1 MSLPSSLKT
10 PTSVFEPD
18 KFRFAQS
25 VFLDDSTFQH
35 PPFLSN
41 FETTLFLLP
50 FLQRVHKNRRAEP
63 IHAPAKL
70 SIAASATF
78 PISSHAI
85 ATTINSIDHTNQT
98 CFSSPF
104 GLLPTQ
110 PLDKAIDPDPGT
122 FQASR
127 QSTPLTTSPNSN
139 MPPRTAANFHY
150 APPQLLIPALTWV
163 PSSNTQTYIPLAT
176 DLRRRLRS
184 LLQATAHRVCP
195 LTITPQHLRQHFRFQ
210 PSSTAERY
218 QSGTRQDS
226 TQLGRLRR
234 HLPRASSALPASPAS
249 QALAKTQPTWA
260 VFDDVRHAPPARF
273 QLHLLTAL
281 YATQAH
287 LRLDNI

>member
-35 PPFLSN
+35 PPFFPTSRPHCSYFHFFNVSTRIVELSQFTHQPN
-41 FETTLFLLP
+41 F
-50 FLQRVHKNRRAEP
+50 
-63 IHAPAKL
+63 

-184 LLQATAHRVCP
+184 LLQATAHRVVP
-195 LTITPQHLRQHFRFQ
+195 IDHYATAPSTALSIPTEFHRRALPVRQSPRLNPAG
-210 PSSTAERY
+210 PSSTTFATRLQRASSFTC

-226 TQLGRLRR
+226 THLGRLRR
-234 HLPRASSALPASPAS
+234 RSPRASSALPASPAHRS
-249 QALAKTQPTWA
+249 
-260 VFDDVRHAPPARF
+260 VRHPGAPPPR
-273 QLHLLTAL
+273 
-281 YATQAH
+281 
-287 LRLDNI
+287 